1 MFYIQSRNVNFSQ
14 RWVRC
19 WSETHATAEDAKQRA
34 EYLNQLASE
43 LPLEFRAANAK
54 GRPV

>member
-19 WSETHATAEDAKQRA
+19 WSETHATVEDAKQRA